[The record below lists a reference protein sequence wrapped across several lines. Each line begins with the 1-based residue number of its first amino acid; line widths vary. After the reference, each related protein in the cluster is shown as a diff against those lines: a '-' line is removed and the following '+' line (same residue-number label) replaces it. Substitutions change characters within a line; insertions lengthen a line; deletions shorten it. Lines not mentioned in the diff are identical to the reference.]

1 MIYLILS
8 ILCSSSI
15 VLQFK
20 FLDRYGINTF
30 QAIVVNY
37 LAAVLLGFALVDDRQ
52 IFFSFQSLDWLPW
65 ALVLGTL
72 FILMFYLI
80 GMTTQK
86 IGVTVAAVAHRL
98 SLVIPAIFAIF
109 LYNESVT
116 VLKGGGIML
125 AMLAVYYTSQDR
137 EQITGHITPFKLVLP
152 FIVFLGGGIVDTMI
166 NYVQNTF
173 LQIKHEDSF
182 LTFLFGTSFLIGILI
197 FLFRWLQGLEKLDW
211 RSAIAGTVLGIANY
225 GSIYFVIQAL
235 NHAGLENSVVFPI
248 NNIAIVALSSI
259 GGFIKERLNRFNVAG
274 VFLAFAAILIMSVSG
289 YG

>member
-20 FLDRYGINTF
+20 MLDRFNINTF

-37 LAAVLLGFALVDDRQ
+37 LAAVLLGVALVDDRQ
-52 IFFSFQSLDWLPW
+52 IFLSFASADWLPW
-65 ALVLGTL
+65 ALVLGIL
-72 FILMFYLI
+72 FILMFFLI
-80 GMTTQK
+80 GVTTQK

-125 AMLAVYYTSQDR
+125 AMLAVYYTSQDK
-137 EQITGHITPFKLVLP
+137 EQMTGHITPFKLVLP
-152 FIVFLGGGIVDTMI
+152 FIVFAGGGIVDTMI

-173 LQIKHEDSF
+173 LQLQHEDAF
-182 LTFLFGTSFLIGILI
+182 LTFLFGTSFVIGII
-197 FLFRWLQGLEKLDW
+197 VFMYRWLRGWETFEWQSW
-211 RSAIAGTVLGIANY
+211 VAGTVLGIANY
-225 GSIYFVIQAL
+225 ASIYFIIQAL
-235 NHAGLENSVVFPI
+235 NHAGLENSIIFPV

-259 GGFIKERLNRFNVAG
+259 GGFIIFKERLNRFNVAG
-274 VFLAFAAILIMSVSG
+274 VILAFAAIIIMSFA
-289 YG
+289 

>member
-20 FLDRYGINTF
+20 FLDRYNLNTF

-37 LAAVLLGFALVDDRQ
+37 LAAVILGAILVEEKQ
-52 IFFSFQSLDWLPW
+52 VFLSYWYADWLPW
-65 ALVLGTL
+65 ALVLGVL
-72 FILMFYLI
+72 FIVMFYLI
-80 GMTTQK
+80 GYTTQK

-116 VLKGGGIML
+116 VMKGGGILL
-125 AMLAVYYTSQDR
+125 AMMAVYYTSQDK

-152 FIVFLGGGIVDTMI
+152 FIVFLGGGLVDTMI

-173 LQIKHEDSF
+173 LQLQHEDAF
-182 LTFLFGTSFLIGILI
+182 LTFLFGTSFLIGILV
-197 FLFRWLQGLEKLDW
+197 FFYRWLRGWEKLEW
-211 RSAIAGTVLGIANY
+211 QSWAAGSVLGIANY
-225 GSIYFVIQAL
+225 ASIYFIIQAL
-235 NHAGLENSVVFPI
+235 NHAGLENSIIFPV

-259 GGFIKERLNRFNVAG
+259 GGFIIFKERLNRFNVAG
-274 VFLAFAAILIMSVSG
+274 VILAFAAIIIMSFA
-289 YG
+289 